1 MSQCFSV
8 QLNLDLCVCMSAFV
22 SVLLHSVTFFVCLLV
37 SLTIYLFID
46 SSLSV
51 PVMLGPLNEE

>member
-8 QLNLDLCVCMSAFV
+8 QLNLDLCVCMSVFV

-37 SLTIYLFID
+37 SLTIYLYID